1 MANRKSRSK
10 KSSPKTAW
18 NRALEALAVAEAEVA
33 RQVTVLV
40 RKNRLGAGDVQAVV
54 KGVGARLAK
63 ERASAQKRLGS
74 AAKGLQTRIV
84 EERKALGHAIE
95 EGVQR
100 TLASLNIPSR
110 KEVAALTRKVDE
122 LARAVRSRRGRR

>member
-1 MANRKSRSK
+1 MANRKRGQK
-10 KSSPKTAW
+10 KQAPKSGW
-18 NRALEALAVAEAEVA
+18 NRAVAALAAAEAEVA

-54 KGVGARLAK
+54 RNLGNRFAK
-63 ERASAQKRLGS
+63 ERSSAQRRLGS
-74 AAKGLQTRIV
+74 AAKSLQGRIV
-84 EERKALGHAIE
+84 EERKALGRVIE

-100 TLASLNIPSR
+100 TLATLNIPSR

-122 LARAVRSRRGRR
+122 LSRAVRSRQKR